1 VQKSDKMAEKSKNK
15 ILVTSALP
23 YVNNVPHIG
32 NMVCI
37 ISADVYARFLRSRG
51 VDVISVLG
59 TDEHGTTT
67 ETKAIEEGITPK
79 QVCEKYF
86 KIHKKIYD
94 WFESSFD
101 CFGRT
106 TSKENYEITQDIFK
120 KLNENK
126 FIKKD
131 ILIQSYC
138 SECKKFLADR
148 FVEGICPKCGYKD
161 ARGDQ
166 CENCGALLNATELLN
181 SKCKICGTKPITK
194 ESEHLF
200 IDLPKLAPMLE
211 KWIKKQSVKGRWS
224 QNAKTM
230 TDAWLRDGLK
240 LRCITRDLK
249 WGIPVPLKGFEKK
262 VFYSWF
268 DAPIGY
274 IGITRECRK
283 DWKDWWFGKDV
294 KLVQFMGKDNIP
306 FHTVMFP
313 ASLIGTKDGYILL
326 DRISSNEY
334 INYEGGQFSKSRSL
348 GVFGNDAIK
357 TGIPADVWRY
367 YIMVNRPEKSDT
379 DFSWDD
385 FQSKIN
391 NELVANLGNFINRAI
406 SFINRFCNSE
416 VPEAKPDK
424 RDEKLIKE
432 VNGEIKKTTEL
443 LDDIQLKD
451 ALKNIMH
458 ISKLGNQYFQE
469 TEPWKAINE
478 NKEKAETCLAIC
490 ANMAKDLSIL
500 IRPYMPE
507 TSLKICKQL
516 NIKELDWKEIGKLSL
531 KKNHKINKAKPL
543 FNKLDDKDVEKFKKE
558 FGGKRAEEKGDENPK
573 DIFSKLDLKV
583 AKIVSVEDHPDADK
597 LLVMKIN
604 LGKEERQIVAGIK
617 ENYSKEELQDRNI
630 VVVTNLKPAKLRGIE
645 SNGMLLA
652 AVEEKHGKEIVKLL
666 SAENSSPGDDVFIEG
681 IKKEPAKELGFEEFK
696 EIEMKTDSNGHVL
709 YKGKPLKTKKQEITV
724 EGVKENALVR

>member
-1 VQKSDKMAEKSKNK
+1 MSEKTKQK

-23 YVNNVPHIG
+23 YVNNVPHLG
-32 NMVCI
+32 NMVCV
-37 ISADVYARFLRSRG
+37 ISADVYTRFLRLKKI
-51 VDVISVLG
+51 DVISVLG

-86 KIHKKIYD
+86 KIHKNIYG

-106 TSKENYEITQDIFK
+106 SSKENYEVTQDIFK
-120 KLNENK
+120 KLNENG

-131 ILIQSYC
+131 ILTQAYC
-138 SECKKFLADR
+138 PKCKKFLADR
-148 FVEGICPKCGYKD
+148 FVEGKCPKCGYKD

-166 CENCGALLNATELLN
+166 CENCGALLNATELIDAR
-181 SKCKICGTKPITK
+181 CKICGTRPITK

-200 IDLPKLAPMLE
+200 IDLPKLAPLLE
-211 KWIKKQSVKGRWS
+211 KWIKKQAVKGRWS

-249 WGIPVPLKGFEKK
+249 WGIPVPYPDFEKK

-326 DRISSNEY
+326 NRISSNEY
-334 INYEGGQFSKSRSL
+334 INYEGGQFSKSRNL
-348 GVFGNDAIK
+348 GVFGDDAIK
-357 TGIPADVWRY
+357 TGIPADIWRY
-367 YIMVNRPEKSDT
+367 YVMINRPEKSDT

-391 NELVANLGNFINRAI
+391 NELVANIGNFINRTI

-416 VPEAKPDK
+416 IPEAKLDK
-424 RDEKLIKE
+424 RDKKLIKD
-432 VNGEIKKTTEL
+432 VNDEIKKTTEL

-469 TEPWKAINE
+469 TEPWKAIKE
-478 NKEKAETCLAIC
+478 NKVKAETCLAIC
-490 ANMAKDLSIL
+490 ANMVKDLSIL
-500 IRPYMPE
+500 IMPYMPE
-507 TSLKICKQL
+507 TSSKICRQL
-516 NIKELDWKEIGKLSL
+516 NIKEFNWKELGKILL
-531 KKNHKINKAKPL
+531 KKGHKINKAELL
-543 FNKLDDKDVEKFKKE
+543 FTKLDDKDVEKFKKE
-558 FGGKRAEEKGDENPK
+558 FGGKKVEEKKEENSK

-583 AKIVSVEDHPDADK
+583 AKIISVEDHPDADK

-604 LGKEERQIVAGIK
+604 LGEEERQIVAGIK
-617 ENYSKEELQDRNI
+617 KYYSKEELEGRNLI
-630 VVVTNLKPAKLRGIE
+630 VVKNLKPVVLRGKE

-652 AVEEKHGKEIVKLL
+652 AMKEKYGEEHVKLL
-666 SAENSSPGDDVFIEG
+666 SAKNSNPGDDVFIEG
-681 IKKEPAKELGFEEFK
+681 IKKEPKKYLGYNEFR
-696 EIEMKTDSNGHVL
+696 EAEMRTDANGHVL
-709 YKGKPLKTKKQEITV
+709 YKGKLLKTKKEEITV
-724 EGVKENALVR
+724 EGVGENAIVR

>member
-1 VQKSDKMAEKSKNK
+1 MSEKTKQK

-23 YVNNVPHIG
+23 YVNNVPHLG
-32 NMVCI
+32 NMVCV
-37 ISADVYARFLRSRG
+37 ISADVYTRFLRLKKI
-51 VDVISVLG
+51 DVISVLG

-86 KIHKKIYD
+86 NIHKKIYD

-106 TSKENYEITQDIFK
+106 SSKENYEVTQDIFK
-120 KLNENK
+120 KLNENG

-131 ILIQSYC
+131 ILTQAYC
-138 SECKKFLADR
+138 PKCKKFLADR
-148 FVEGICPKCGYKD
+148 FVEGKCPKCGYKD

-166 CENCGALLNATELLN
+166 CENCGALLNATELIDAR
-181 SKCKICGTKPITK
+181 CKICGTRPITK

-200 IDLPKLAPMLE
+200 IDLPKLAPLLE
-211 KWIKKQSVKGRWS
+211 KWIKKQAVKGRWS

-249 WGIPVPLKGFEKK
+249 WGIPVPYPDFEKK

-326 DRISSNEY
+326 NRISSNEY
-334 INYEGGQFSKSRSL
+334 INYEGGQFSKSRNL
-348 GVFGNDAIK
+348 GVFGDDAIK
-357 TGIPADVWRY
+357 TGIPADIWRY
-367 YIMVNRPEKSDT
+367 YVMINRPEKSDT

-391 NELVANLGNFINRAI
+391 NELVANIGNFINRTI

-416 VPEAKPDK
+416 IPEAKLDK
-424 RDEKLIKE
+424 RDKKLIKD
-432 VNGEIKKTTEL
+432 VNDEIKKTTEL

-469 TEPWKAINE
+469 TEPWKAIKE
-478 NKEKAETCLAIC
+478 NKVKAETCLAIC
-490 ANMAKDLSIL
+490 ANMVKDLSIL
-500 IRPYMPE
+500 IMPYMPE
-507 TSLKICKQL
+507 TSSKICRQL
-516 NIKELDWKEIGKLSL
+516 NIKEFNWKELGKILL
-531 KKNHKINKAKPL
+531 KKGHKINKAELL
-543 FNKLDDKDVEKFKKE
+543 FTKLDDKDVEKFKKE
-558 FGGKRAEEKGDENPK
+558 FGGKKVEEKKEENSK

-583 AKIVSVEDHPDADK
+583 AKIISVEDHPDADK

-604 LGKEERQIVAGIK
+604 LGEEERQIVAGIK
-617 ENYSKEELQDRNI
+617 KYYSKEELEGRNLI
-630 VVVTNLKPAKLRGIE
+630 VVKNLKPVVLRGKE

-652 AVEEKHGKEIVKLL
+652 AMKEKYGEEHVKLL
-666 SAENSSPGDDVFIEG
+666 SAKNSNPGDDVFIEG
-681 IKKEPAKELGFEEFK
+681 IKKEPKKYLGYNEFR
-696 EIEMKTDSNGHVL
+696 EAEMRTDANGHVL
-709 YKGKPLKTKKQEITV
+709 YKGKLLKTKKEEITV
-724 EGVKENALVR
+724 EGVGENAIVR

>member
-1 VQKSDKMAEKSKNK
+1 MAEKTKSR

-32 NMVCI
+32 NMVCV
-37 ISADVYARFLRSRG
+37 ISADVYTRFLRLKK

-86 KIHKKIYD
+86 DIHKKIYD
-94 WFESSFD
+94 WFGSSFD

-106 TSKENYEITQDIFK
+106 SSKENYDTTKDIFK
-120 KLNENK
+120 KLNENG

-131 ILIQSYC
+131 ILTQAYC
-138 SECKKFLADR
+138 PECRKFLADR
-148 FVEGICPKCGYKD
+148 FVEGVCPKCGYKD

-211 KWIKKQSVKGRWS
+211 KWIKKQSIKGRWS

-230 TDAWLRDGLK
+230 TDAWLRDGLRP
-240 LRCITRDLK
+240 RCITRDLK

-274 IGITRECRK
+274 IGITRECKK
-283 DWKDWWFGKDV
+283 DWKTWWFGKDV

-313 ASLIGTKDGYILL
+313 ASLIGTKDDYVLL

-334 INYEGGQFSKSRSL
+334 INYEGGQFSKSRNL
-348 GVFGNDAIK
+348 GIFGDDAIK
-357 TGIPADVWRY
+357 TEIPADVWRY

-379 DFSWDD
+379 DFSWND

-391 NELVANLGNFINRAI
+391 NELVANLGNFINRTI
-406 SFINRFCNSE
+406 SFINRFYNSE
-416 VPEAKPDK
+416 IQETKPDK
-424 RDEKLIKE
+424 RDKKLIKE
-432 VNGEIKKTTEL
+432 VNDKIKKTTEF

-451 ALKNIMH
+451 ALKNIMG

-469 TEPWKAINE
+469 TEPWKAINK
-478 NKEKAETCLAIC
+478 NKQKAETCLAIC

-500 IRPYMPE
+500 IRSYMPE
-507 TSLKICKQL
+507 TSSKICKQL
-516 NIKELDWKEIGKLSL
+516 NIKEFSWEELGKISL
-531 KKNHKINKAKPL
+531 KKGHKINKAKPL
-543 FNKLDDKDVEKFKKE
+543 FNKLEDKDVEKFKKE

-573 DIFSKLDLKV
+573 EPFSKLDLRV

-597 LLVMKIN
+597 LIVMKIN

-617 ENYSKEELQDRNI
+617 KHYSKEELEGRNI
-630 VVVTNLKPAKLRGIE
+630 IVVTNLKPAKLRGIE

-652 AVEEKHGKEIVKLL
+652 AAEQSKTGENVKLL
-666 SAENSSPGDDVFIEG
+666 SAENSSPGNDVFIEG
-681 IKKEPAKELGFEEFK
+681 IEKEPAKELGFEEFK
-696 EIEMKTDSNGHVL
+696 EIEMKTDKNGHVL

>member
-1 VQKSDKMAEKSKNK
+1 MNEKTKQK

-23 YVNNVPHIG
+23 YVNNVPHLG
-32 NMVCI
+32 NMVCV
-37 ISADVYARFLRSRG
+37 ISADVYTRFLRLKE

-86 KIHKKIYD
+86 KIHKEIYD

-106 TSKENYEITQDIFK
+106 SSKENYEVTQDIFK
-120 KLNENK
+120 KLSKNG

-131 ILIQSYC
+131 IVTQAYC
-138 SECKKFLADR
+138 PKCKKFLADR

-166 CENCGALLNATELLN
+166 CENCGALLNATELIDAR
-181 SKCKICGTKPITK
+181 CKICGTKPITK

-200 IDLPKLAPMLE
+200 IDLPKLAPLLG

-230 TDAWLRDGLK
+230 TEAWLRDGLK

-249 WGIPVPLKGFEKK
+249 WGIPVPYPGFEKK
-262 VFYSWF
+262 VLYSWF

-274 IGITRECRK
+274 IGITKECRK

-313 ASLIGTKDGYILL
+313 ASLIGTKDGYVLL

-334 INYEGGQFSKSRSL
+334 INYEGGQFSKSRNL
-348 GVFGNDAIK
+348 GVFGDDAIK
-357 TGIPADVWRY
+357 TGIPADIWRY
-367 YIMVNRPEKSDT
+367 YVMVNRPEKSDT

-391 NELVANLGNFINRAI
+391 NEVVANLGNFINRTI
-406 SFINRFCNSE
+406 SFINRFCKSE
-416 VPEAKPDK
+416 IPKANPNK
-424 RDEKLIKE
+424 RDEKLLKE
-432 VNGEIKKTTEL
+432 INNKIKKTTEL

-469 TEPWKAINE
+469 TEPWKTIKE
-478 NKEKAETCLAIC
+478 NKIKAETCLAVC

-500 IRPYMPE
+500 IKPYMPE
-507 TSLKICKQL
+507 TSSKICKQL
-516 NIKELDWKEIGKLSL
+516 NIKELGWKELGKISL
-531 KKNHKINKAKPL
+531 KKGHKINKAEPL
-543 FNKLDDKDVEKFKKE
+543 FNKLEDKDVEKFKKE
-558 FGGKRAEEKGDENPK
+558 FGGKKVEEKTDENTEL
-573 DIFSKLDLKV
+573 FSKLDLKI
-583 AKIVSVEDHPDADK
+583 AKIISVEDHPDADK
-597 LLVMKIN
+597 LVVIKIN
-604 LGKEERQIVAGIK
+604 LGEEERQIVAGIK
-617 ENYSKEELQDRNI
+617 KHYSKEELEGRNL
-630 VVVTNLKPAKLRGIE
+630 VVVTNLKPVVLRGKE

-652 AVEEKHGKEIVKLL
+652 AMEEKDGEENVKLL
-666 SAENSSPGDDVFIEG
+666 SAKNSSPGDNVFIEG
-681 IKKEPAKELGFEEFK
+681 IKKEPKKHLGYNEFR
-696 EIEMKTDSNGHVL
+696 EAEMRTDANGHVL
-709 YKGKPLKTKKQEITV
+709 YKGKPLKTQKEEITV
-724 EGVKENALVR
+724 EGVGENALVR

>member
-1 VQKSDKMAEKSKNK
+1 MAEKIKSR

-23 YVNNVPHIG
+23 YVNNVPHLG

-37 ISADVYARFLRSRG
+37 ISADVYTRFLRSYG
-51 VDVISVLG
+51 VNVISVLG

-67 ETKAIEEGITPK
+67 ETKAIEERITPK

-94 WFESSFD
+94 WFGCSFD

-106 TSKENYEITQDIFK
+106 SSKENCEITKDIFK
-120 KLNENK
+120 KLSENG

-131 ILIQSYC
+131 ILTQAYC
-138 SECKKFLADR
+138 PECRKFLADR
-148 FVEGICPKCGYKD
+148 FVEGTCPKCGYKD

-166 CENCGALLNATELLN
+166 CESCGALLNATELVDA
-181 SKCKICGTKPITK
+181 KCKICGTKPITK

-200 IDLPKLAPMLE
+200 IDLPKLAPLLE

-230 TDAWLRDGLK
+230 TEAWLRDGLRP
-240 LRCITRDLK
+240 RCITRDLK
-249 WGIPVPLKGFEKK
+249 WGISVPLKGFEKK

-274 IGITRECRK
+274 IGITKECRK
-283 DWKDWWFGKDV
+283 DWRDWWFGKDV

-334 INYEGGQFSKSRSL
+334 INYEGGQFSKSRNL
-348 GVFGNDAIK
+348 GVFGDDAIK
-357 TGIPADVWRY
+357 TGIPADIWRY

-379 DFSWDD
+379 DFSWND

-391 NELVANLGNFINRAI
+391 NEIVANLGNFINRTI

-416 VPEAKPDK
+416 IPEVKPDK

-432 VNGEIKKTTEL
+432 VNDEIKKTTEL

-469 TEPWKAINE
+469 TEPWKTIKE
-478 NKEKAETCLAIC
+478 NKQKAETCLAIC

-507 TSLKICKQL
+507 TSSKICKQL
-516 NIKELDWKEIGKLSL
+516 NIKELNWKELGNLSL
-531 KKNHKINKAKPL
+531 EKGHKINKAEPL
-543 FNKLDDKDVEKFKKE
+543 FTKLEDKDVKKFKKL
-558 FGGKRAEEKGDENPK
+558 FGGEKVEEKGDENSK
-573 DIFSKLDLKV
+573 DIFSKLDLRV

-597 LLVMKIN
+597 LIVMKIN
-604 LGKEERQIVAGIK
+604 LGKEERQIVAGLK
-617 ENYSKEELQDRNI
+617 EHYSKEELEGRNI

-652 AVEEKHGKEIVKLL
+652 AVEQSKDGENVKLL
-666 SAENSSPGDDVFIEG
+666 SAENSSLGDDVFVEG
-681 IKKEPAKELGFEEFK
+681 IEKEPKEVVEFNEFK
-696 EIEMKTDSNGHVL
+696 EIEMKTDSSGHVL
-709 YKGKPLKTKKQEITV
+709 YNRRKKKKKKEEITV

>member
-1 VQKSDKMAEKSKNK
+1 MSEKIKKK

-23 YVNNVPHIG
+23 YVNNVPHLG
-32 NMVCI
+32 NMVCV
-37 ISADVYARFLRSRG
+37 ISADVYTRFLRSKN

-79 QVCEKYF
+79 EVCEKYF
-86 KIHKKIYD
+86 NIHKKIYD
-94 WFESSFD
+94 WFGSSFD

-106 TSKENYEITQDIFK
+106 SFKENYEVTQDIFK
-120 KLNENK
+120 KLNENG

-131 ILIQSYC
+131 ILTQAYC
-138 SECKKFLADR
+138 PKCKKFLADR
-148 FVEGICPKCGYKD
+148 FVEGTCPKCGYKD

-181 SKCKICGTKPITK
+181 SKCKICGSTPITK

-200 IDLPKLAPMLE
+200 IDLPKLAPLLE

-240 LRCITRDLK
+240 ERCITRDLK
-249 WGIPVPLKGFEKK
+249 WGIPVPYPGFEKK

-283 DWKDWWFGKDV
+283 DWKKWWFGKDV

-334 INYEGGQFSKSRSL
+334 INYEGGQFSKSRNL
-348 GVFGNDAIK
+348 GVFGDDAIK
-357 TGIPADVWRY
+357 TGIPADIWRY
-367 YIMVNRPEKSDT
+367 YVMVNRPEKSDT

-391 NELVANLGNFINRAI
+391 NEVVANIGNFINRTI
-406 SFINRFCNSE
+406 SFINRFCNSDI
-416 VPEAKPDK
+416 PEAKPDK
-424 RDEKLIKE
+424 RDEKLLKE
-432 VNGEIKKTTEL
+432 INNEIKKTTEL

-469 TEPWKAINE
+469 AEPWKAIKE
-478 NKEKAETCLAIC
+478 NKQKAETCLAIC
-490 ANMAKDLSIL
+490 ANMTKDLSIL
-500 IRPYMPE
+500 IKPYMPE
-507 TSLKICKQL
+507 TSSKICKQL
-516 NIKELDWKEIGKLSL
+516 NIKELSWKELGNLSL
-531 KKNHKINKAKPL
+531 KKGHKINKAEPL
-543 FNKLDDKDVEKFKKE
+543 FSKLEDKDVEKFKKL
-558 FGGKRAEEKGDENPK
+558 FGGKKVEEKEEENIK
-573 DIFSKLDLKV
+573 DAFSKLDLKV
-583 AKIVSVEDHPDADK
+583 AKIISVEDHPDADK
-597 LLVMKIN
+597 LVVIKID

-617 ENYSKEELQDRNI
+617 KYYSKEELEGRNLI
-630 VVVTNLKPAKLRGIE
+630 VVTNLKPVVLRGKE

-652 AVEEKHGKEIVKLL
+652 AMKEKDGKENVKLL
-666 SAENSSPGDDVFIEG
+666 SAKQSSPGDDVFIEG
-681 IKKEPAKELGFEEFK
+681 IKKEPKKHLGYNEFR
-696 EIEMKTDSNGHVL
+696 EAEMRTDADGHVL
-709 YKGKPLKTKKQEITV
+709 YKGKLLKTKKEEITV
-724 EGVKENALVR
+724 EGVGENAIVR